1 MNPGVDML
9 SRLSSIPPAYSHA
22 SATTTTIKKPFAFH
36 YITAV
41 ISGTHPEN
49 MHLLNFLKILPQ
61 QLSVICRESH
71 DNLWVLNSAIVFKHM
86 SWYFLCLSNRPCHFV
101 FIYLGSHYYIY
112 LTWIKDVYCT
122 GTVLFQMQSL
132 KNFLS
137 NLRSQIDFCLMGN
150 DFRISKLTRL
160 HFKHVF
166 KVGMYISC
174 IRLEWKLN
182 DLCQTSVQ

>member
-86 SWYFLCLSNRPCHFV
+86 SWYFLCLSNRPGHFV
-101 FIYLGSHYYIY
+101 FIYVGSHYIY
-112 LTWIKDVYCT
+112 LTWIKDASRYSTISNVIFEELL
-122 GTVLFQMQSL
+122 VKFEIP
-132 KNFLS
+132 NWFLS
-137 NLRSQIDFCLMGN
+137 HG
-150 DFRISKLTRL
+150 KW
-160 HFKHVF
+160 V
-166 KVGMYISC
+166 
-174 IRLEWKLN
+174 
-182 DLCQTSVQ
+182 